1 MNSDFILGVHALVF
15 LNHKA
20 ETLNSETLAQN
31 ICTNPVRVRWVMAR
45 LRKAGLVETRGWR
58 ENAGYFFP
66 LPPDTVSLRQIADAL
81 DARFVSTGWRSGAPH
96 MKCRIASGISGVVDN
111 ILDDLNSQCLERLEH
126 ITVQDVERQLFGGS
140 STSVETNE

>member
-31 ICTNPVRVRWVMAR
+31 ICTNPVRVRRVMAR

-66 LPPDTVSLRQIADAL
+66 LPPDTGQPCGKSPTRWTPVLYPPVGAAAL
-81 DARFVSTGWRSGAPH
+81 PT
-96 MKCRIASGISGVVDN
+96 
-111 ILDDLNSQCLERLEH
+111 
-126 ITVQDVERQLFGGS
+126 
-140 STSVETNE
+140 

>member
-31 ICTNPVRVRWVMAR
+31 ICTNPVRVRRVMAR

-66 LPPDTVSLRQIADAL
+66 SRRTRSACGKSPTRWTPVLYPPVGAAALPT
-81 DARFVSTGWRSGAPH
+81 
-96 MKCRIASGISGVVDN
+96 
-111 ILDDLNSQCLERLEH
+111 
-126 ITVQDVERQLFGGS
+126 
-140 STSVETNE
+140 